1 METTSIIFSTG
12 LDIPSIQPQST
23 IFGFV
28 DDDLEHIFLLSLM
41 LLIFKNC
48 LYKAREN
55 KIYNFNKL
63 KNYITKIRNF
73 ESYLKDNDR
82 YGKKLTVISDMM

>member
-1 METTSIIFSTG
+1 
-12 LDIPSIQPQST
+12 
-23 IFGFV
+23 
-28 DDDLEHIFLLSLM
+28 M

-63 KNYITKIRNF
+63 KNYITKIRNI

>member
-1 METTSIIFSTG
+1 
-12 LDIPSIQPQST
+12 
-23 IFGFV
+23 
-28 DDDLEHIFLLSLM
+28 M